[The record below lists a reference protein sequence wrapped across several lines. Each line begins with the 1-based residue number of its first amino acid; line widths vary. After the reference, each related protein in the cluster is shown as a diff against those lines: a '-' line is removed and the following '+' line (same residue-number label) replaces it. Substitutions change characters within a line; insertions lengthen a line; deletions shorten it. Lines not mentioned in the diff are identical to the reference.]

1 LILLILENWNNKDLH
16 LHVQTNATLFS
27 TWHGKLQ
34 LNPYSFKFFFSFC
47 SFLSGFIFNIKL
59 YFMFQNIHERESCQK
74 KKKKQEGNT
83 VFSQGTC
90 PSGYRLSSEVWQARE
105 HQASL
110 LGQAQSFNGFLLQG
124 LFLISCYGFKL
135 ML

>member
-1 LILLILENWNNKDLH
+1 MILLILKNWNNKNLH

-27 TWHGKLQ
+27 TWLGKLQ
-34 LNPYSFKFFFSFC
+34 LNPYSFKFFLLFVHSFQ
-47 SFLSGFIFNIKL
+47 LSYLISNFILCFKT
-59 YFMFQNIHERESCQK
+59 FMRGRVVK
-74 KKKKQEGNT
+74 KRKKKQGNK

-90 PSGYRLSSEVWQARE
+90 PSGYRLSSEVWQAHE

-124 LFLISCYGFKL
+124 FFLISCYGFKL